1 VTASS
6 NRYSG
11 VCIDTGS
18 GTGFC
23 ADTPGSRA
31 NISTEVVTGRD
42 TTLTLRELLPPNEL
56 PPPLDPPTG

>member
-11 VCIDTGS
+11 VCID
-18 GTGFC
+18 
-23 ADTPGSRA
+23 
-31 NISTEVVTGRD
+31 TGRD

>member
-1 VTASS
+1 VTAAG

-11 VCIDTGS
+11 VH
-18 GTGFC
+18 
-23 ADTPGSRA
+23 RHR
-31 NISTEVVTGRD
+31 VD